1 MSKTNQKHYIL
12 FRSFAADLLKE
23 IEEDGVN
30 HGTDEIYYTTL
41 LVGFMSGVS
50 AAFNLDKSELSNMH
64 TECDQQV
71 KKIKELIHRINK
83 EDRYEDAVDSI
94 RRKFSDC
101 QPAFDNFEKILEK
114 ASADEIIELDYIRYH
129 SLDCTGEEFYD
140 KFEELEQ
147 KYL

>member
-1 MSKTNQKHYIL
+1 MSKTKQKHYIL

-30 HGTDEIYYTTL
+30 YETDELYYTTL
-41 LVGFMSGVS
+41 LTGYMCGVS
-50 AAFNLDKSELSNMH
+50 EALNLDKSELSNMH
-64 TECDQQV
+64 TECDQQIRR
-71 KKIKELIHRINK
+71 IKEVINRIIK
-83 EDRYEDAVDSI
+83 EERFEDAIEGI

-101 QPAFDNFEKILEK
+101 EEALDNFEKILEK
-114 ASADEIIELDYIRYH
+114 AAADEIIELDNIRYH
-129 SLDCTGEEFYD
+129 SLDCTGDEFYD